1 MERKHMDMSMPE
13 YEINRL
19 NWRKSARSINAG
31 NCTEV
36 ASSAGVVVVRDSQ
49 DPHSLVLLYP
59 TNTWRS
65 FLNATRTG
73 NFDPIG

>member
-1 MERKHMDMSMPE
+1 MDIPVPE
-13 YEINRL
+13 YNINRL

-36 ASSAGVVVVRDSQ
+36 ASSAGAVVVRDSQ

-59 TNTWRS
+59 ANTWRS
-65 FLNATRTG
+65 FLNAARTG
-73 NFDPIG
+73 HFDSVG

>member
-1 MERKHMDMSMPE
+1 MAIPLPGDEV
-13 YEINRL
+13 NRL

-36 ASSAGVVVVRDSQ
+36 ASSAGAVVVRDSQ

-59 TNTWRS
+59 ANSWRS
-65 FLNATRTG
+65 FLNAARTG
-73 NFDPIG
+73 HFDSIG